1 MAKNEKTPPAETT
14 SLVTTTKLTGN
25 AVGEVIG
32 HDPEDF
38 FALGFSEQRIVK
50 IGDPQNGGIGAYIGE
65 ILGPGPDI
73 EVATPGGV
81 EGEVG
86 VMHTWLLRPLNVST
100 LQPNQQ
106 ASDQVITPY
115 SLNQAFE
122 RIFKYAQDQKK
133 RAISGAVWQGKT
145 PIQGGRRMVNKY
157 RVFERYVD
165 PGEALQPAATT

>member
-1 MAKNEKTPPAETT
+1 MAKNDKTPPATET

-25 AVGEVIG
+25 AVGEVMG

-38 FALGFSEQRIVK
+38 FALGFSEQRMVK
-50 IGDPQNGGIGAYIGE
+50 IGDPQNGGIGAYLGE

-86 VMHTWLLRPLNVST
+86 MMHTWLLRPLNVQT

-122 RIFKYAQDQKK
+122 RIYKQAQATNM
-133 RAISGAVWQGKT
+133 RAISGAVWQGKA

-157 RVFERYVD
+157 RVFERYVAV
-165 PGEALQPAATT
+165 GEQIQPVVNG